1 MNIIFNSL
9 EINDF
14 QSIGHANIDLDNLGI
29 CVVKGINNYEDNTSS
44 NGSGKSSIFEALY
57 FSLYGKTT
65 TGLTNVS
72 NRYTGNTY
80 KLKLKLSID
89 NVEYEIIREGTKI
102 KLLQN
107 GEDISRR
114 NKTDTENY
122 IKENIL
128 KISPEIFLNI
138 MYLAQGFKNRLSALT
153 AGGRKDQ
160 IEEIIGTNEITES
173 FRIEVQNYKEKLNNE
188 LNETNNKISFNDGTI
203 NQIKNNIE
211 SYQEEIN
218 KINEENKNKPS
229 KESLIEQLNN
239 FKSLQDQEEKTL
251 LNLNNEINKI
261 KEYNNDKNLE
271 LAKIETIIKEKENET
286 TKQIYELNTNVYN
299 VSMEIE
305 KEFNDKAS
313 ELKQK
318 ISEIEHAN
326 SLLLMQN
333 TNLNI
338 KVNENKNQ
346 IETLKTSDTCPTC
359 GRKFDNFD
367 QTHLIQEIQKFIDN
381 NIENNKQINENNLKI
396 EENSKIINE
405 LNEEYNKV
413 TDKQIILDKKSE
425 ASKPYHDEIQ
435 KLNQEYAKYLA
446 EKTSEKNKIT
456 KELRDTTQYDTQIN
470 QINNNISNYKVNI
483 SNLENEINNLE
494 IKSTDNYEKMIQD
507 CNEKLVILVKENESL
522 QKQSENLTEQIGV
535 ATHSISLITKE
546 FKNYLLKSAI
556 DFLNIRL
563 DYYSS
568 LLFSNETDKI
578 RFFQDGNKLDIY
590 LGDALFESL
599 SGGEKRKVDI
609 VIMLAQKDLANN
621 MSSTYSN
628 ILICDEIFD
637 GLDSKSIDVVTSIL
651 MSVSKDISSMFI
663 VSHKDTSIGADK
675 QLLVIKGKDRISYV
689 Q

>member
-1 MNIIFNSL
+1 
-9 EINDF
+9 
-14 QSIGHANIDLDNLGI
+14 
-29 CVVKGINNYEDNTSS
+29 
-44 NGSGKSSIFEALY
+44 
-57 FSLYGKTT
+57 
-65 TGLTNVS
+65 
-72 NRYTGNTY
+72 
-80 KLKLKLSID
+80 
-89 NVEYEIIREGTKI
+89 
-102 KLLQN
+102 
-107 GEDISRR
+107 
-114 NKTDTENY
+114 
-122 IKENIL
+122 
-128 KISPEIFLNI
+128 
-138 MYLAQGFKNRLSALT
+138 
-153 AGGRKDQ
+153 
-160 IEEIIGTNEITES
+160 
-173 FRIEVQNYKEKLNNE
+173 
-188 LNETNNKISFNDGTI
+188 
-203 NQIKNNIE
+203 
-211 SYQEEIN
+211 
-218 KINEENKNKPS
+218 
-229 KESLIEQLNN
+229 
-239 FKSLQDQEEKTL
+239 
-251 LNLNNEINKI
+251 
-261 KEYNNDKNLE
+261 
-271 LAKIETIIKEKENET
+271 
-286 TKQIYELNTNVYN
+286 
-299 VSMEIE
+299 MEIE

-446 EKTSEKNKIT
+446 EKTSEKNKII

-507 CNEKLVILVKENESL
+507 CNERLVVLVKENESL